1 VSGREL
7 LFVAWPCA
15 VCGAAN
21 ETPLDPALG
30 AAQRFTEDCATC
42 CRPNLL
48 TITVRGDDAVDVVAV
63 FDE

>member
-1 VSGREL
+1 MYGPL
-7 LFVAWPCA
+7 PMAAWACA

-21 ETPLDPALG
+21 ETAVDPALG
-30 AAQRFTEDCATC
+30 ASQRFTEDCATC

-48 TITVRGDDAVDVVAV
+48 TITVHGEDDVEAAAE

>member
-1 VSGREL
+1 MAESL
-7 LFVAWPCA
+7 PFAAWSCA

-21 ETPLDPALG
+21 ETPVDPALG
-30 AAQRFTEDCATC
+30 AVQRFTEDCATC

-48 TITVRGDDAVDVVAV
+48 TVTARGEDEVEATSE

>member
-1 VSGREL
+1 MHGPL
-7 LFVAWPCA
+7 PMAAWSCA

-21 ETPLDPALG
+21 ETPVDPALG
-30 AAQRFTEDCATC
+30 AAQRFTEDCGTC

-48 TITVRGDDAVDVVAV
+48 TITVRGEDDVEATSE